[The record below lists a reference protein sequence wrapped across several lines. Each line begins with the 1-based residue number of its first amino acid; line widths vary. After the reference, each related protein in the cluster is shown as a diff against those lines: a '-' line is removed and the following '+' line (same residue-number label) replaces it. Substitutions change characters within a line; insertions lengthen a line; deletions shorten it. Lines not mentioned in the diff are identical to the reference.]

1 MPFNLN
7 MILLIFNVIFCL
19 AFLAFAY
26 VNLNDIDA
34 ALWVTI
40 YMVAAI
46 CCGLAVFGIYYP
58 IVNILAIAFYL
69 VYAVI
74 LFFGKDGVRDWIVK
88 YKRPSIVETMQAEK
102 PYIEKT
108 REFFG
113 LLIAVAAL
121 AVDIFAR

>member
-1 MPFNLN
+1 
-7 MILLIFNVIFCL
+7 MILIILNIIFCIS
-19 AFLAFAY
+19 FLAFAY
-26 VNLNDIDA
+26 VNLNDVDA
-34 ALWVTI
+34 VLWVTI
-40 YMVAAI
+40 YMVAAV
-46 CCGLAVFGIYYP
+46 CCGLAAYGLYYP
-58 IVNILAIAFYL
+58 LIYLAAIAFYL

-113 LLIAVAAL
+113 LLIAAGAL
-121 AVDIFAR
+121 TIDYFLL

>member
-1 MPFNLN
+1 MLLTILN
-7 MILLIFNVIFCL
+7 SIFLL

-26 VNLNDIDA
+26 VNLNDNDA
-34 ALWVTI
+34 WLWVPI

-46 CCGLAVFGIYYP
+46 CCGLAIFKMYYP
-58 IVNILAIAFYL
+58 MVYLAAIAFYL
-69 VYAVI
+69 GYAAI
-74 LFFGKDGVRDWIVK
+74 LFFAKDGVRDWIVK

-113 LLIAVAAL
+113 LLIITGAL
-121 AVDIFAR
+121 AINYFAAGGV